1 MAGLMSIRDTNSDVS
16 EATFIVYIYL
26 YKFVDYI
33 DFYIFFKDF
42 TYTLYRNLFSIQ
54 QEQS

>member
-1 MAGLMSIRDTNSDVS
+1 MSIRDTNSDVS

-33 DFYIFFKDF
+33 DFYIFLKDF